1 MGELFVPCD
10 MPEPPKAHS
19 FLRGVVNSL
28 AAVAG
33 VSGNGCGQMTEI
45 DALCEYF

>member
-10 MPEPPKAHS
+10 MPEPPKVHS

-28 AAVAG
+28 ASVTG
-33 VSGNGCGQMTEI
+33 VGGNGCSQMEEM
-45 DALCEYF
+45 DALC